1 MDAVNS
7 CAAAETFCDCPADS
21 LLTFSI
27 SRTEVTMC
35 SLPLAISPIAV
46 EIPATWVDTSSV
58 SCEMSRKVTPAAFTT
73 SMPILTDP
81 VDSSIACTAFWMS
94 VLF

>member
-1 MDAVNS
+1 MRNLSTACCSSWAIFARFWLELEISVMDAVSS

-35 SLPLAISPIAV
+35 SLPLAISPIAA

-58 SCEMSRKVTPAAFTT
+58 S
-73 SMPILTDP
+73 
-81 VDSSIACTAFWMS
+81 
-94 VLF
+94 